1 MMELL
6 ITKKIGKRNYT
17 FNVSGNDLF
26 EIVSESEK
34 LSFDDVP
41 ACGLCGSVNLRLS
54 ARHAQ
59 DKFKYVSVKC
69 GDCGG
74 DVTFGKN
81 QKDDKTYFLRKKEGG
96 ERGELDWKKY
106 DKNAAE

>member
-1 MMELL
+1 MELL

-17 FNVSGNDLF
+17 FNVQGADLF
-26 EIVSESEK
+26 EVVAESEK

-74 DVTFGKN
+74 DVTFGKT

-106 DKNAAE
+106 EKTAE